1 MLGKKMIIRF
11 AIFLSFLGNFL
22 LNNLYA
28 QEDEIQK
35 GVESSQDL
43 YISFDQTSGNTNNL
57 VTGAEYKFSLVGD
70 IGTLEDTEFSFSL
83 GGNYATL
90 EETPYALDGNV
101 HTQFD
106 LWANQKYSPFFFY
119 DYSFDRSLGL
129 INRTD
134 FGIGGKI
141 RFGKIFSLSYAYM
154 FEEEEY
160 ESVETFSRHS
170 FRPKVKLI
178 LADGNFFFD
187 YRAFYKPRVDDFED
201 FLLEN
206 ILVLSV
212 VTFYE
217 ALSVDI
223 TLKHSYNS
231 KYEGDNK
238 VLKPLEEWESQYDP
252 DYGDFVAKETFYK
265 DTDLSVSI
273 GFSLAF

>member
-1 MLGKKMIIRF
+1 MQMITRF
-11 AIFLSFLGNFL
+11 SIFKIILSISLF
-22 LNNLYA
+22 NLTLA
-28 QEDEIQK
+28 QDEEEQT
-35 GVESSQDL
+35 GVSSSQDL
-43 YISFDQTSGNTNNL
+43 YIAFDQTSGNTNNL
-57 VTGAEYKFSLVGD
+57 VTGAEYSYTLIGDVASLK
-70 IGTLEDTEFSFSL
+70 DTEFSFSF

-90 EETPYALDGNV
+90 DDEPYALDGNI

-160 ESVETFSRHS
+160 DSVETFSRHS
-170 FRPKVKLI
+170 FRPKIKLV
-178 LADGNFFFD
+178 LADGNFLFD

-206 ILVLSV
+206 IVVLSV
-212 VTFYE
+212 MTFYE
-217 ALSVDI
+217 SLSVDI

-238 VLKPLEEWESQYDP
+238 VLKPLEEWESQFDP
-252 DYGDFVAKETFYK
+252 DFGDFVSKETFYK
-265 DTDLSVSI
+265 DTDMSVSI
-273 GFSLAF
+273 GFSFAF

>member
-1 MLGKKMIIRF
+1 MITRLS
-11 AIFLSFLGNFL
+11 IFKFIFSVCL
-22 LNNLYA
+22 LNPLLA
-28 QEDEIQK
+28 QDEGDK
-35 GVESSQDL
+35 GGVSPSQDL

-57 VTGAEYKFSLVGD
+57 VTGAEYIFSLVGD
-70 IGTLEDTEFSFSL
+70 VGSLKDTEFSFSL
-83 GGNYATL
+83 AGNYATL
-90 EETPYALDGNV
+90 EETPYALDGNI

-160 ESVETFSRHS
+160 DSVETFSRHS
-170 FRPKVKLI
+170 FRPKVKLV

-206 ILVLSV
+206 IVVLSV
-212 VTFYE
+212 KTFYE

-238 VLKPLEEWESQYDP
+238 VLKPLDEWESLYDP
-252 DYGDFVAKETFYK
+252 DYGDYVAKETFYK

>member
-1 MLGKKMIIRF
+1 MNIRF
-11 AIFLSFLGNFL
+11 SIFQIILSICLLSFSL
-22 LNNLYA
+22 A
-28 QEDEIQK
+28 QDGEGE
-35 GVESSQDL
+35 ESLSSSHDL
-43 YISFDQTSGNTNNL
+43 YIAFDQTSGNTNNL
-57 VTGAEYKFSLVGD
+57 VAGTEYSFSLVGD
-70 IGTLEDTEFSFSL
+70 VASLKDTEFSFSL

-90 EETPYALDGNV
+90 EDEPYALDGNI
-101 HTQFD
+101 HTQLD

-119 DYSFDRSLGL
+119 DYSFDRSFGL

-141 RFGKIFSLSYAYM
+141 RFGKVFSLSYAYM

-160 ESVETFSRHS
+160 DTVETFARHS
-170 FRPKVKLI
+170 FRPKLKLA

-206 ILVLSV
+206 IVVLSV
-212 VTFYE
+212 LTLYE

-238 VLKPLEEWESQYDP
+238 VLKPLEEWESQYDS
-252 DYGDFVAKETFYK
+252 DFGDFVSKETFYK

-273 GFSLAF
+273 GFSFAF

>member
-1 MLGKKMIIRF
+1 MQMITR
-11 AIFLSFLGNFL
+11 LSVFNTILSICL
-22 LNNLYA
+22 LNPIFA
-28 QEDEIQK
+28 QDEDSLV
-35 GVESSQDL
+35 GVNSSQDL
-43 YISFDQTSGNTNNL
+43 YIAFDQTSGNTNNL
-57 VTGAEYKFSLVGD
+57 VTGAEYSYSLVGD
-70 IGTLEDTEFSFSL
+70 IGSLKDTEFSFSL

-90 EETPYALDGNV
+90 DDEPYALDGKI

-160 ESVETFSRHS
+160 DSVETFSRHS
-170 FRPKVKLI
+170 FRPKAKLI

-187 YRAFYKPRVDDFED
+187 YRAFYKPRVDDIDD

-206 ILVLSV
+206 IIVLSIL
-212 VTFYE
+212 TFYE
-217 ALSVDI
+217 SLSVDI

-273 GFSLAF
+273 GFSFTF

>member
-1 MLGKKMIIRF
+1 MITRF
-11 AIFLSFLGNFL
+11 SIFKFIFSVCL
-22 LNNLYA
+22 LNLLLA
-28 QEDEIQK
+28 QDEDDQL
-35 GVESSQDL
+35 GVSPSQDL

-57 VTGAEYKFSLVGD
+57 VTGAEYIFSLVGD
-70 IGTLEDTEFSFSL
+70 IGSLKDTEFSFSL
-83 GGNYATL
+83 AGNYATL
-90 EETPYALDGNV
+90 EETPYALDGNI

-134 FGIGGKI
+134 FGIGGKV

-160 ESVETFSRHS
+160 DSVETFSRHS
-170 FRPKVKLI
+170 LRPKVKLV
-178 LADGNFFFD
+178 LVDGNFFFD

-206 ILVLSV
+206 ILVLSIT
-212 VTFYE
+212 TFFE
-217 ALSVDI
+217 ALSVDV

-238 VLKPLEEWESQYDP
+238 VLKPIEEWESQYDP
-252 DYGDFVAKETFYK
+252 DYGDFVPKETFYK

>member
-1 MLGKKMIIRF
+1 MVTRCSVFKII
-11 AIFLSFLGNFL
+11 LSICL
-22 LNNLYA
+22 LVPSLA
-28 QEDEIQK
+28 QDYEDKEE
-35 GVESSQDL
+35 VSSSQDL
-43 YISFDQTSGNTNNL
+43 YIAFDQTSGNTNNL
-57 VTGAEYKFSLVGD
+57 VTSASYSYSLVGD
-70 IGTLEDTEFSFSL
+70 LGSMKDTEFSFSL

-90 EETPYALDGNV
+90 EEEPYALDGNV

-119 DYSFDRSLGL
+119 DYSFDRSIGL

-134 FGIGGKI
+134 FGIGGKV
-141 RFGKIFSLSYAYM
+141 RFGKIFSLSYAFM

-160 ESVETFSRHS
+160 DSVETFSRHS
-170 FRPKVKLI
+170 FRPKVKLV

-206 ILVLSV
+206 IVVLSV
-212 VTFYE
+212 MTFYE
-217 ALSVDI
+217 KLSVDI

-238 VLKPLEEWESQYDP
+238 VLKPLEEWDSQYDP

-265 DTDLSVSI
+265 DTELSVSI
-273 GFSLAF
+273 GFSFAF

>member
-1 MLGKKMIIRF
+1 MNKRLS
-11 AIFLSFLGNFL
+11 IFNITLSICL
-22 LNNLYA
+22 LNPIFA
-28 QEDEIQK
+28 QDEDEQV
-35 GVESSQDL
+35 GVNSSHDL
-43 YISFDQTSGNTNNL
+43 YIAFDQTRGNTNNL
-57 VTGAEYKFSLVGD
+57 VTGAEYSFSLVGD
-70 IGTLEDTEFSFSL
+70 IGSLQDTEFSFSL

-90 EETPYALDGNV
+90 EDEPYALDGNI

-160 ESVETFSRHS
+160 DSVETFSRHS
-170 FRPKVKLI
+170 FRPKVKLV

-187 YRAFYKPRVDDFED
+187 YRSFYKPRVDDFED

-206 ILVLSV
+206 IVVLSV
-212 VTFYE
+212 MTFYD

-273 GFSLAF
+273 GFSFTF